1 MYNLKIV
8 NYYNNLKNFM
18 EKNMIVINI
27 DNCEIIYKGYSFP
40 YSFKA
45 FGRRWG
51 KKIQA
56 AASFFHANIYLAPT
70 S

>member
-1 MYNLKIV
+1 
-8 NYYNNLKNFM
+8 M
-18 EKNMIVINI
+18 EKNMIVTNI